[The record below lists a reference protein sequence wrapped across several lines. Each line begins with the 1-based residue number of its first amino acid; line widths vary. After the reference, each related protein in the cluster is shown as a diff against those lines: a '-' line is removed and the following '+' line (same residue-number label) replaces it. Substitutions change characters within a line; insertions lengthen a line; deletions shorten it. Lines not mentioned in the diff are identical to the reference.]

1 MVTRAALVEAAVEC
15 LIEDGYAGDD
25 DDRGRRRAGV
35 SRGAQ
40 LHHFPSK
47 AELLTAA
54 VGQLYERRMAEFRK
68 ALADVEPGADR
79 LDAAVDL
86 LWSMFEGPTFVAWAE
101 LWLAARTDP
110 DLRVAVV
117 EMDQRC
123 TKESQAIF
131 DELFPPEPGVD
142 PGFYEACSRLS
153 PTSSWTASPCNA
165 SCRTISRSRPE
176 VILDTLKAIAHTF
189 VGPNHPPC
197 PRRCRDIRERTRSPR
212 IGSRE
217 PAPTPIKRSW
227 PASATSRW

>member
-1 MVTRAALVEAAVEC
+1 MTSASVERPNARRMQDRGVVTRAALVEAAVEC
-15 LIEDGYAGDD
+15 LIEDGYAATTTIEVA
-25 DDRGRRRAGV
+25 RRAGV

-79 LDAAVDL
+79 FDAAVDL
-86 LWSMFEGPTFVAWAE
+86 LWSMFAGPTFVAWAE
-101 LWLAARTDP
+101 VWLAARTDP
-110 DLRVAVV
+110 DLRVAVI

-142 PGFYEACSRLS
+142 PGFYEGARDFAYVVMDGIALQRLV
-153 PTSSWTASPCNA
+153 PHDQQIA
-165 SCRTISRSRPE
+165 PE
-176 VILDTLKAIAHTF
+176 VILNTLKAIAHTF
-189 VGPNHPPC
+189 VGPKPPTFSKEM
-197 PRRCRDIRERTRSPR
+197 P
-212 IGSRE
+212 
-217 PAPTPIKRSW
+217 
-227 PASATSRW
+227 